1 MSRHLLTGRKY
12 VCCSHIMSRNFSDSY
27 CSSYYLSP
35 SEEALLGERRLFLD
49 PGVALCGSLPGG
61 SIVPVD
67 LPMELWVQ
75 SMLELV
81 HDPTLSPKES
91 AASRGAVATVCK
103 DWHECVYTTSTFW
116 SNIVI
121 FKDLNFDRLRFVIS
135 KCAVGDVHIR
145 LHLHNIRVIRGIPA
159 TIWVI
164 ALLVDRIFGCIA
176 DCAERWKTFELCTEN
191 PAIFHRVQSHCRS
204 LDVTSLETL
213 DLSYVYIP
221 GHSPHIR
228 AAEMYNVPFRS
239 EPWFGEPLPRLST
252 LRLFCTP
259 ILWGTSGLFDHLQ
272 VVELSDVSCT
282 MSLHPDVLP
291 AIFEFSVQLHILRIG
306 MMRAF
311 EIPSHFVL
319 SSSSLETLDVDFFN
333 PAFIGRILES
343 VVAPGLTELVVRGV
357 FDNVDLLVACPQ
369 LLSGVTL
376 TSETAPL
383 ASGTPTA
390 HGLIRAP
397 LSNFPIPPPILTL

>member
-1 MSRHLLTGRKY
+1 
-12 VCCSHIMSRNFSDSY
+12 MSRNFSDSY

-35 SEEALLGERRLFLD
+35 SEEALLGERRSYANYVQLVLD
-49 PGVALCGSLPGG
+49 PGVALGGSLPGG
-61 SIVPVD
+61 SIVPVE

-103 DWHECVYTTSTFW
+103 DWHECVYTTPTFW

-121 FKDLNFDRLRFVIS
+121 FKDLNFDRLRFVVS

-159 TIWVI
+159 TIQVV

-221 GHSPHIR
+221 GHSPDIR

-239 EPWFGEPLPRLST
+239 EPWFGAPLLRLSN
-252 LRLFCTP
+252 P
-259 ILWGTSGLFDHLQ
+259 
-272 VVELSDVSCT
+272 
-282 MSLHPDVLP
+282 P
-291 AIFEFSVQLHILRIG
+291 AVFLY
-306 MMRAF
+306 
-311 EIPSHFVL
+311 PSYFGVRGG
-319 SSSSLETLDVDFFN
+319 
-333 PAFIGRILES
+333 A
-343 VVAPGLTELVVRGV
+343 GLTELVVRGV
-357 FDNVDLLVACPQ
+357 FDNVNLLVACPQ